1 MSQVKC
7 RYMALKALM
16 LTAFFSI
23 SAQAAVD
30 RDAWISASLLGT
42 TEAYESFLEY
52 FPDTSPTAN
61 TRSRPWKPWPTAS
74 TRRRAAMPVA
84 RVPAA
89 AKARAASIDRLPRRS
104 APRGR
109 A

>member
-16 LTAFFSI
+16 LTAFFSV

-42 TEAYESFLEY
+42 TEAYESFLES
-52 FPDTSPTAN
+52 FPDSKYAEQALEALADSFDTAAGGDVGGGGGAGV
-61 TRSRPWKPWPTAS
+61 SDDS
-74 TRRRAAMPVA
+74 
-84 RVPAA
+84 
-89 AKARAASIDRLPRRS
+89 
-104 APRGR
+104 GEGEGGQY
-109 A
+109 

>member
-52 FPDTSPTAN
+52 FPDSKYAEQETSPGSPGRQRRFDTA
-61 TRSRPWKPWPTAS
+61 AGGD
-74 TRRRAAMPVA
+74 AGGAGA
-84 RVPAA
+84 
-89 AKARAASIDRLPRRS
+89 
-104 APRGR
+104 GGGEGEGGQY
-109 A
+109 